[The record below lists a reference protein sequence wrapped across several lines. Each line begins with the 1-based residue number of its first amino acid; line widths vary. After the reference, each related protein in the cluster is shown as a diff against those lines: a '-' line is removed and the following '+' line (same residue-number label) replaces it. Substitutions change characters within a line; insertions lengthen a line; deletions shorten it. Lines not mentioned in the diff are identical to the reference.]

1 MLLMLCEGSIT
12 ATYLATASLNR
23 KGGKKKTPRQTTQSI
38 LRLFVIISRIRLDEH
53 PKKGCLGRQGSKS
66 WRKRAR
72 GDGRE
77 EREPKEFEGVEK
89 EGEGGSS
96 AGLCGWLHAPVLLGG
111 RGWLNKQS

>member
-1 MLLMLCEGSIT
+1 MLCEGSIMG
-12 ATYLATASLNR
+12 TYLAIASLNR
-23 KGGKKKTPRQTTQSI
+23 KGKKKTLRQTTQRI
-38 LRLFVIISRIRLDEH
+38 LHLFVIITRIRLDEH
-53 PKKGCLGRQGSKS
+53 PKKGCLGRQATKS

-77 EREPKEFEGVEK
+77 EREPNEFEGVEK
-89 EGEGGSS
+89 EGERGSS